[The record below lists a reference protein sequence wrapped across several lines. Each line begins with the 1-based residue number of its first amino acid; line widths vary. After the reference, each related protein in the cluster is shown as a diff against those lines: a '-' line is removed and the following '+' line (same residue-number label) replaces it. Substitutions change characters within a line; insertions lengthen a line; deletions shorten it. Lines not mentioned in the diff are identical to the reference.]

1 MWILLV
7 LAVVV
12 AAAIFCSFRETRQKT
27 TTLEH
32 QLPIW
37 KVEQDLILSKN
48 GDVTIAYA
56 LTLPEIF
63 TLGTDDFE
71 ALHQTLIKA
80 VKVLPKNFVF
90 HKQDRYTR
98 DGYRPDY
105 AGQESMLARKSEQF
119 FSDRPFLQ
127 HRCYLFITHKAAGRK
142 PSTFVF
148 NNLLRSRITPSGD
161 SGREAV
167 QVLTDAAGQFEKI
180 LCDGDLLG
188 LRRLRA
194 AELLGDGSQGGVI
207 EQYLFPS
214 ASQPTVTDIQFHPE
228 FKVGAQYCQLF
239 TLADVGV
246 LPPLCGPRTNYDR
259 YSTEKTKYGVG
270 FTSPVNLLLNCN
282 HVYNQYIVTGDPQK
296 TVKDLEA
303 RKLRLQSLSGYSR
316 QNAAS
321 ADATNDFLNE
331 AVADQRVPVKAHYN
345 LLYWTG
351 DREELKELRNQVSA
365 AIAQMDATPR
375 EEVHAAP
382 QLFWAGIPGNAA
394 DLPVAE
400 TFDTF
405 IEQAVCFLNTETNYR
420 TSLSPTGI
428 RLGDR
433 ISGYPVSV
441 DLSTEPVSKG
451 WIGNRN
457 RFVLAGSGGGKSFF
471 CNHMA
476 RSYYE
481 MGTHVVIVDV
491 GHSYRGLCSLV
502 GGYYYTYEDSQPI
515 TFNPFYIGDDDTLDT
530 EKKESIKTLI
540 FSLWKKDTEVFK
552 RSEYVALS
560 NALTLY
566 FEYLAAHPEIFP
578 CFDTFY
584 EYLRDEYV
592 SILAT
597 DRVQEKDFDAN
608 NFMYVLRPFYR
619 GGEFDY
625 LLNARTNLDVLHQRM
640 IVFELDN
647 IKDHAILFPTVTL
660 IIMETFISKMRK
672 LKGVRKMILI
682 EEAWKAIA
690 TPAMAEY
697 IRYLFKTVRKF
708 FGEAIVVTQE
718 VEDII
723 SSPVIKSTIINNAD
737 CKILLDQSKYQN
749 KFGMIQEL
757 LGLTDKQ
764 KTEVLSLNKANEP
777 GKFYKEVWIGLG
789 QHSKVFRVEV
799 SRAEYLTYTT
809 EESEKVLVQKYA
821 ARYGSYEKGIA
832 ALCDDYENGTVK

>member
-1 MWILLV
+1 MWILLAFA
-7 LAVVV
+7 LVV
-12 AAAIFCSFRETRQKT
+12 AAAVLCSFRESKEKT
-27 TTLEH
+27 AALEQ
-32 QLPIW
+32 QLPVW
-37 KVEQDLILSKN
+37 KIEKDLLLSKN
-48 GDVTIAYA
+48 GDVTIAYE

-63 TLGTDDFE
+63 TQGTDDFE

-80 VKVLPKNFVF
+80 VKVLPKHFVF

-105 AGQESMLARKSEQF
+105 EAQESMLGRKSEQF
-119 FSDRPFLQ
+119 FSDRPYLK
-127 HRCYLFITHKAAGRK
+127 HNCYLYITHKATGRK
-142 PSTFVF
+142 PASFVF
-148 NNLLRSRITPSGD
+148 NNLLRSRITPAGD
-161 SGREAV
+161 SGAATA
-167 QVLTDAAGQFEKI
+167 QALTDAAGQFEKI
-180 LCDGDLLG
+180 LCDGDLIA
-188 LRRLRA
+188 LRQLKA
-194 AELLGDGSQGGVI
+194 AELLGDEEHTGVI
-207 EQYLFPS
+207 EQYLFS
-214 ASQPTVTDIQFHPE
+214 GDSQPAVTDIRFRPE
-228 FKVGAQYCQLF
+228 FKIGSNYFQLF
-239 TLADVGV
+239 TLADVEV
-246 LPPLCGPRTNYDR
+246 LPALCGPRTNYDR

-270 FTSPVNLLLNCN
+270 FTGPVNLLLNCN
-282 HVYNQYIVTGDPQK
+282 HVYNQFIVTGDTQK
-296 TVKDLEA
+296 TIKDLEA

-316 QNAAS
+316 QS
-321 ADATNDFLNE
+321 ATARDATNDFLNE
-331 AVADQRVPVKAHYN
+331 AVGEQRVPVKAHFN
-345 LLYWTG
+345 VMFWTD
-351 DREELKELRNQVSA
+351 DREQLKELRNQVSA

-382 QLFWAGIPGNAA
+382 QLFWAGVPGNAA

-405 IEQAVCFLNTETNYR
+405 IEQACCFINTETNYR
-420 TSLSPTGI
+420 TSLSPTGM

-433 ISGYPVSV
+433 ISGYPVTV
-441 DLSTEPVSKG
+441 DLSTEPVVKG

-457 RFVLAGSGGGKSFF
+457 RFVLSGSGGGKSFL

-491 GHSYRGLCSLV
+491 GHSYRGLCNLL
-502 GGYYYTYEDSQPI
+502 GGYYYTYEENNPI
-515 TFNPFYIGDDDTLDT
+515 TFNPFYVGEGDYLDT

-540 FSLWKKDTEVFK
+540 FSLWKQDTETFK

-566 FEYLAAHPEIFP
+566 FEFLAAHPDVFP
-578 CFDTFY
+578 CFDSFY
-584 EYLRDEYV
+584 EYLRDEYIA
-592 SILAT
+592 ILAT
-597 DRVQEKDFDAN
+597 DKVQEKDFDVS

-625 LLNARTNLDVLHQRM
+625 LLNAKTNLDVLNQRM

-647 IKDHAILFPTVTL
+647 IKDSKIFPTITL

-723 SSPVIKSTIINNAD
+723 SSPIIKSTIINNAD

-777 GKFYKEVWIGLG
+777 GKKYKEVWIGLG

-809 EESEKVLVQKYA
+809 EESEKVLVQQYA
-821 ARYGSYEKGIA
+821 ARHGSYERGIA
-832 ALCDDYENGTVK
+832 ALCEDMENGTVK